1 MLTSLSRFSI
11 RQQILIGYIPVLV
24 VLAFLAFSSY
34 QNFRHFEKSFQS
46 LQEITTENLTFLEIE
61 RGMVELQR
69 NILVYSYVGYRGVL
83 RKIEFLQKQLEVKFK
98 IIQPFTEQDE
108 EIKDRFDRMLEH
120 YNDYKEGFEE
130 AIDERNQIETLI
142 TKGLTPTSVEITGI
156 IDVLETTLLEAKN
169 FEAAYILNEIEHD
182 FYIARSNVK
191 SFKQFPDSAIIKE
204 TRSLIS
210 LMQEDSNSLK
220 TKISEDKTLTAI
232 NRLQVLLE
240 DYQTAFMEI
249 IRLNRTYLH
258 LINVVLAGKAAE
270 IDKLADELDNLV
282 KKRSN
287 ALTVKIQGSM
297 HRAQNQF
304 IIISISGALIGFV
317 SSLLIAMGIS
327 NPVTAMASTLSRLAN
342 GEANIQI
349 PGQQRKDEVG
359 EMAKAANEFKIM
371 ASELE
376 NQSSELE
383 EFAYRTSHDLR
394 SPLVS
399 SIALLDLAEDS
410 IKKDEKDKAQQ
421 SIDLI
426 KSSLQKLET
435 LVRDILEL
443 TKTKNIKEDYKEI
456 NLKEIIESSL
466 TKLAYMDDFDKISFT
481 VDLNHSASIQTQK
494 SRIVLIVENLISNAV
509 KYQDRSKEKSF
520 VNITTEE
527 KEKFVLL
534 NVEDNGLG
542 VPKEQQGE
550 LFAMFRRFHPHVSF
564 GSGLGLYM
572 MKKSADIIGGDISF
586 EDTERGSKFILKIPK
601 S

>member
-1 MLTSLSRFSI
+1 MLTPLSRFSI
-11 RQQILIGYIPVLV
+11 RQQILIGYIPVLAI
-24 VLAFLAFSSY
+24 LAFLAFSSY
-34 QNFRHFEKSFQS
+34 QNFRHFDKSFQS

-98 IIQPFTEQDE
+98 IIQPFTERDE
-108 EIKDRFDRMLEH
+108 EIKDRFDRMLGH
-120 YNDYKEGFEE
+120 YNDYKEGFDE
-130 AIDERNQIETLI
+130 AIDERDQIDALI
-142 TKGLTPTSVEITGI
+142 TEKLTPTNVEITGI
-156 IDVLETTLLEAKN
+156 IDRLETAFIDAKN

-182 FYIARSNVK
+182 FYIAKSNVK

-210 LMQEDSNSLK
+210 LMQEDSDALK
-220 TKISEDKTLTAI
+220 TKISDETTLAAI
-232 NRLQVLLE
+232 NRLQALLE

-249 IRLNRTYLH
+249 IRLNRTYLY

-270 IDKLADELDNLV
+270 IDTLADELDSLV

-287 ALTVKIQGSM
+287 ALTVKIQENMG
-297 HRAQNQF
+297 RAKNQF
-304 IIISISGALIGFV
+304 IILSVSGALIGFL
-317 SSLLIAMGIS
+317 SSLFIAMGIA

-342 GEANIQI
+342 GESNIQI

-371 ASELE
+371 ANELE
-376 NQSSELE
+376 SQSSELE

-410 IKKDEKDKAQQ
+410 IKKDEKDQAQQ
-421 SIDLI
+421 SIGLI

-443 TKTKNIKEDYKEI
+443 TKTKNIKEDFKEI
-456 NLKEIIESSL
+456 NLKDIIESSL
-466 TKLAYMDDFDKISFT
+466 TKFAHMDDFNRIDFK
-481 VDLNHSASIQTQK
+481 VELNHSSPLKTLK
-494 SRIVLIVENLISNAV
+494 SRVVLILENLISNAV
-509 KYQDRSKEKSF
+509 KYQDTSKEKSF
-520 VNITTEE
+520 INIATEE
-527 KEKFVLL
+527 TEKFVII

-542 VPKEQQGE
+542 IPEDQQSE
-550 LFAMFRRFHPHVSF
+550 LFSMFKRFHPTVSF

-586 EDTERGSKFILKIPK
+586 QDTKDGSKFILKIPK